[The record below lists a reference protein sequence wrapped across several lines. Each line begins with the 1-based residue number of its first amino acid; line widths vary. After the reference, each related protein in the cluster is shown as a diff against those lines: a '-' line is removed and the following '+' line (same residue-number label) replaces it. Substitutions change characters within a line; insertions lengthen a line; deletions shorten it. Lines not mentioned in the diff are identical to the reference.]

1 MPLAHRLNLGGILR
15 RCAQAARSRAPA
27 LFGRIASNR
36 ILRGVYRRLAHPGLY
51 RSAVY
56 AGQAG
61 PLPAPGVDETTE
73 AYKAMVICLNRET
86 AIWNP
91 GKRIDA

>member
-1 MPLAHRLNLGGILR
+1 MPLAQQLNLGRILR
-15 RCAQAARSRAPA
+15 RCAHEARSRAPG
-27 LFGRIASNR
+27 LFGRIASSR

-56 AGQAG
+56 AGQSD
-61 PLPAPGVDETTE
+61 PLPAPVLDETTE
-73 AYKAMVICLNRET
+73 SYKAMMICLNRET

>member
-1 MPLAHRLNLGGILR
+1 MLLAQRLNLGRILR
-15 RCAQAARSRAPA
+15 RCAHEARSRAPGF
-27 LFGRIASNR
+27 FGRVASNR
-36 ILRGVYRRLAHPGLY
+36 ILRGIYRRLAHPGLY
-51 RSAVY
+51 RSTVY

-61 PLPAPGVDETTE
+61 PLPTPVLDETTE
-73 AYKAMVICLNRET
+73 SYKAVMICLSRET

>member
-1 MPLAHRLNLGGILR
+1 V
-15 RCAQAARSRAPA
+15 ARSRAPW

-36 ILRGVYRRLAHPGLY
+36 ILRGIYRRLAHPGLY

-56 AGQAG
+56 AGQTS
-61 PLPAPGVDETTE
+61 PLPAPDVDETTE
-73 AYKAMVICLNRET
+73 AYKAMMMSLNRET